1 MNIIFN
7 KIVLHNFGSYN
18 HAEVSLKDR
27 GFCLVKGRNNYI
39 KDKSLSNGS
48 GKSFLWNGICFALTG
63 ETINGLTKNLKN
75 MGNDETESY
84 TRVDFSVD
92 ADDYCITRII
102 APKSDL
108 KIIKNGNDISGKG
121 IRESE
126 KILSSTLPDVDK
138 DLISTIIILG
148 QGMPNKFSSFSP
160 SGRKE
165 LLEKLT
171 KSDFMIEDLKERIKV
186 RGNEIHSQISELHDG
201 ILIRS
206 TNASVIESNINK
218 LKTKIS
224 SAIKPDF
231 ATLKTSYTDSKVKL
245 EKQLEELN
253 TEIAALSTTYT
264 NDNSA
269 LVAVHSDKAN
279 SAAKLYEAYSAKV
292 SPLNQIA
299 TQISVEISTL
309 KKEIARLDKITDI
322 CPTCHQKLIG
332 VHKPDTTS
340 QKQELSKLQE
350 QLASVNND
358 ISIANKKNLE
368 YKAEIDSKY
377 VEDEKR
383 LSDKIRNTLAL
394 TRTKEQEKSKCS
406 FDLQA
411 VTTKLAQL
419 ELEEKSWDNNIA
431 QLKNDLN
438 SATVELSKIIAEK
451 VDLEKAYN
459 NWTAHLAVVN
469 KINTLITR
477 DFRGYIL
484 SNIIE
489 YLNSKAKDYCEIV
502 FGTRDLDIYL
512 DGNALD
518 ISYCNKLFDN
528 LSGGEKQRIDLILQF
543 AIRDL
548 LSKYFDIN
556 SNIIVLDELTDF
568 LDKVSCA
575 AVMSLINSELNSTE
589 SVFIISHHPDE
600 LELPIDSTIEILK
613 DQSGISTVL

>member
-84 TRVDFSVD
+84 THVDFSVD

-438 SATVELSKIIAEK
+438 NATVELSKIIAEK

>member
-7 KIVLHNFGSYN
+7 KIVLHNFGSYH

-84 TRVDFSVD
+84 TRVDFNVD
-92 ADDYCITRII
+92 ADNYCITRVI

-126 KILSSTLPDVDK
+126 KVLSSTLPDVDK

-253 TEIAALSTTYT
+253 AEIAALSTTYT

-279 SAAKLYEAYSAKV
+279 TAAKLYEAYSAKV
-292 SPLNQIA
+292 SPLNQAA

-350 QLASVNND
+350 QLVSVNID
-358 ISIANKKNLE
+358 ISTANKKNLE

-383 LSDKIRNTLAL
+383 LSDKIRSVLTLMRA
-394 TRTKEQEKSKCS
+394 KEQEKSKCS
-406 FDLQA
+406 LDLRA
-411 VTTKLAQL
+411 VATKLAQL

-438 SATVELSKIIAEK
+438 NATTELSKIVAEK

-502 FGTRDLDIYL
+502 FGTRDLNIYL

>member
-7 KIVLHNFGSYN
+7 KIVLHNFGSYH

-27 GFCLVKGRNNYI
+27 GFCLVKGKNNYV

-48 GKSFLWNGICFALTG
+48 GKSFLWSGICFALTG

-92 ADDYCITRII
+92 ADNYCVTRII

-126 KILSSTLPDVDK
+126 NILSSTLPDIDR

-171 KSDFMIEDLKERIKV
+171 KSDFMIEDLKERIKT
-186 RGNEIHSQISELHDG
+186 RSNELHSQISELHDG
-201 ILIRS
+201 ILIRT
-206 TNASVIESNINK
+206 TNASATESNINK

-224 SAIKPDF
+224 SAVKPDF
-231 ATLKTSYTDSKVKL
+231 AALKKFNEDCKIKL
-245 EKQLEELN
+245 EKHLDELN
-253 TEIAALSTTYT
+253 TEITQLAAVYT
-264 NDNSA
+264 DYNSA

-279 SAAKLYEAYSAKV
+279 NTAKLYEAYSAKV
-292 SPLNQIA
+292 NPLNKTA
-299 TQISVEISTL
+299 TQLSVEISTL
-309 KKEIARLDKITDI
+309 KKEIAQLDKITDV

-332 VHKPDTTS
+332 VHKPDTTT
-340 QKQELSKLQE
+340 QKQEVSKLQE
-350 QLASVNND
+350 QLTD
-358 ISIANKKNLE
+358 INSQISDANKRNLE
-368 YKAEIDSKY
+368 YKTEIDSKY
-377 VEDEKR
+377 AEDEKQ
-383 LSDKIRNTLAL
+383 LSDKIKNTLAL
-394 TRTKEQEKSKCS
+394 KRAKEQEKSKCLLE
-406 FDLQA
+406 LQA
-411 VTTKLAQL
+411 ASTKLVQL
-419 ELEEKSWDNNIA
+419 KLEEESWDNNIT
-431 QLKNDLN
+431 QLKDDLDR
-438 SATVELSKIIAEK
+438 ATAELSKIITEK
-451 VDLEKAYN
+451 ADLEKAYD
-459 NWTAHLAVVN
+459 NWTAHLAVVS

-484 SNIIE
+484 SNIID

-502 FGTRDLDIYL
+502 FGTRDIEIYL

-548 LSKYFDIN
+548 LSKYFDVN

-568 LDKVSCA
+568 LDRVSCA
-575 AVMSLINSELNSTE
+575 AVMSLISSELNSTE

-600 LELPIDSTIEILK
+600 LELPIDSTIEIVK
-613 DQSGISTVL
+613 DQSGVSAVL